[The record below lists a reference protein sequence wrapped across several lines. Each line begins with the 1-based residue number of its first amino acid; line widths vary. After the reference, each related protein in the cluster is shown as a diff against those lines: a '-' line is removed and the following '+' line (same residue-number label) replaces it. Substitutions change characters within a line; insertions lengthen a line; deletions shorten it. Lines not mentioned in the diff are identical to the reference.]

1 MNTFNIISWLLRL
14 IVAITLLQ
22 TLYFKFTAHPES
34 VHIFTSLGLEPYGRI
49 GVGVA
54 ELITSILILIPATK
68 IYGMLGSLGII
79 LGAVFSHILVLG
91 LNVGGDGGSLF
102 ALAILVLVCSSIF
115 LFMHKIEVLE
125 LLNKFKSTKE
135 IKQ

>member
-1 MNTFNIISWLLRL
+1 MKTFNIISWLLRL
-14 IVAITLLQ
+14 VVAITLLQ

-34 VHIFTSLGLEPYGRI
+34 VHIFSSLGLEPYGRI

-79 LGAVFSHILVLG
+79 LGAVFSHVLVLG
-91 LNVGGDGGSLF
+91 LDVGGDGGSLF

-125 LLNKFKSTKE
+125 LLNKFKSPKE
-135 IKQ
+135 IKL

>member
-1 MNTFNIISWLLRL
+1 MKTFNIISWLLRL
-14 IVAITLLQ
+14 VVAITLLQ

-34 VHIFTSLGLEPYGRI
+34 VHIFSSLGLEPYGRI

-54 ELITSILILIPATK
+54 ELITSILILIPSTK

-79 LGAVFSHILVLG
+79 LGAIFSHVLVLG
-91 LNVGGDGGSLF
+91 LDVGGDGGSLF

-115 LFMHKIEVLE
+115 LFMHKIEILE
-125 LLNKFKSTKE
+125 LLNKFKSPKE
-135 IKQ
+135 IKL

>member
-1 MNTFNIISWLLRL
+1 MKTFNIISWLLRL
-14 IVAITLLQ
+14 VVAITLLQ

-34 VHIFTSLGLEPYGRI
+34 VHIFSSLGLEPYGSI

-54 ELITSILILIPATK
+54 ELITSILILIPSTK

-79 LGAVFSHILVLG
+79 LGAIFSHVLVLG
-91 LNVGGDGGSLF
+91 LDVGGDGGSLF

-115 LFMHKIEVLE
+115 LFMHKIEILE
-125 LLNKFKSTKE
+125 LLNKFKSPKE
-135 IKQ
+135 IKL